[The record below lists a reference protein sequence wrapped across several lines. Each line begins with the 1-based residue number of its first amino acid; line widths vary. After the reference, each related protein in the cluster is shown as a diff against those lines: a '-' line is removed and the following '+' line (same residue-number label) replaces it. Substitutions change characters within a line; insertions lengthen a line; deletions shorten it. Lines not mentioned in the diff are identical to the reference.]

1 MNLII
6 DHTLSE
12 PPSFICLFRDATL
25 VASAFCGMDVYLQCN
40 KGTRSMYKK
49 WLISNGAYD
58 FIEDIVLPNEC
69 PGLLVGPHK
78 KGIRLERLDYGS
90 WDFLKNCLL
99 TFRN

>member
-6 DHTLSE
+6 DHTLAE

-25 VASAFCGMDVYLQCN
+25 VANIFCGMDVYLQCH
-40 KGTRSMYKK
+40 KGTRMFYKD
-49 WLISNGAYD
+49 WLINNGAFD
-58 FIEDIVLPNEC
+58 FVDDIVLPQEC

-90 WDFLKNCLL
+90 WEFLKRCLL
-99 TFRN
+99 SFRN